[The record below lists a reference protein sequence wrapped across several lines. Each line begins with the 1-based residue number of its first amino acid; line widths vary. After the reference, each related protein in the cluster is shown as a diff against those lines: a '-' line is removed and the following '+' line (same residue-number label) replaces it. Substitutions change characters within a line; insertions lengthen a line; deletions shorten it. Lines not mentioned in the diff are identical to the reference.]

1 MNPEN
6 ESPTNDRREGS
17 QREDNN
23 GTRPG
28 GTNDGFKPR
37 FSRDTTDSRSND
49 RPAFNRDDKRS
60 DDRPRFNRDDRDNDR
75 PAFNRDNQRSNDRPR
90 SDRPA
95 FNRDD
100 RRSDDRPRPAFN
112 RDDNRTS
119 DRPRDDRPRF
129 DRNDESKTRFN
140 RDDKRTG
147 DRPSYNR
154 DDNRT
159 GDRPS
164 YNRDDK
170 RSDSSR
176 PVNRDDN
183 RTGDRPTS
191 DRPRFERNS
200 DESRPRFNRDDRPRD
215 DRPGND
221 RPRFER
227 NDRPAFNRDERRS
240 DGPPTD
246 KPTGDRPVSNRDDK
260 RSDDRPRFNRDENRT
275 GDRPTGDRPRFERNN
290 DESRPRFNR
299 DNNRSTDRPAFNR
312 DDRRGDSPRPPFNRD
327 ENRNS
332 DRPRFERNND
342 ESRPRFNRDDRPTG
356 DRPRFERNN
365 DESRPRFSR
374 DEERKHDRPA
384 FNRPDRE
391 SASKARFDRR
401 SENND
406 NDRAPRSERGSDRN
420 DSTPR
425 RTGRYENAPNYNL
438 GAMRDGLPAKNRAA
452 FNKATGSSRDAE
464 AGVLRLNRYIANA
477 GVCSRREA
485 DELIAKGDV
494 SVNGQVITEMG
505 HKVKQ
510 GDIVKYANKVLN
522 PERIVYLLLNKPKGY
537 ITTTDDP
544 KERQTVMD
552 LIEEAGNFR
561 LYPVGRLDRNTTGLL
576 LMTNDGELA
585 EKLTHPSNN
594 IKKIYQVE
602 LDKPITEQH
611 FQAIRDG
618 IELEDG
624 LIKPDDLGIVTPD
637 AQVVGIEIHSGR
649 NRIVR
654 RIFEHL
660 GYEVTKLDRTTYA
673 GLTKKD
679 LPRGKWRF
687 LDPKEV
693 VKLKYFNN

>member
-1 MNPEN
+1 MR
-6 ESPTNDRREGS
+6 D
-17 QREDNN
+17 D
-23 GTRPG
+23 
-28 GTNDGFKPR
+28 KPR
-37 FSRDTTDSRSND
+37 SIRDDNRSND
-49 RPAFNRDDKRS
+49 QPAYNRDDRRNDSPRPAFNRDNKPG
-60 DDRPRFNRDDRDNDR
+60 DDRPRFNRDDRKGDDNRTNDRPRFDRNDESRPRFNRDENRSGDR
-75 PAFNRDNQRSNDRPR
+75 PAFNRDGKRGDDRPR
-90 SDRPA
+90 FDRGERPAFNRDNRRSDESRPGFNRDESRSGDRPAYNRDDKPTGDRPA

-100 RRSDDRPRPAFN
+100 RRPERPAFN
-112 RDDNRTS
+112 REDRRPDGPPTDRPKFDRNSESRPQFDRDENRSS
-119 DRPRDDRPRF
+119 DRPAL
-129 DRNDESKTRFN
+129 N
-140 RDDKRTG
+140 RA
-147 DRPSYNR
+147 S
-154 DDNRT
+154 
-159 GDRPS
+159 
-164 YNRDDK
+164 
-170 RSDSSR
+170 
-176 PVNRDDN
+176 
-183 RTGDRPTS
+183 DRPTS
-191 DRPRFERNS
+191 DRP
-200 DESRPRFNRDDRPRD
+200 
-215 DRPGND
+215 
-221 RPRFER
+221 
-227 NDRPAFNRDERRS
+227 AFNRDNNR
-240 DGPPTD
+240 
-246 KPTGDRPVSNRDDK
+246 GDE
-260 RSDDRPRFNRDENRT
+260 F
-275 GDRPTGDRPRFERNN
+275 
-290 DESRPRFNR
+290 RPRFNR
-299 DNNRSTDRPAFNR
+299 DNRS
-312 DDRRGDSPRPPFNRD
+312 D
-327 ENRNS
+327 EP
-332 DRPRFERNND
+332 RPRFDRDTNRND
-342 ESRPRFNRDDRPTG
+342 ESRPRFNRDDNRAG
-356 DRPRFERNN
+356 DRPAFNRDNRG

-374 DEERKHDRPA
+374 DDERKNDRPA
-384 FNRPDRE
+384 FKRDDRE
-391 SASKARFDRR
+391 SASRARFDRR
-401 SENND
+401 GENSG

-438 GAMRDGLPAKNRAA
+438 GAIRDGMPAKNRAA
-452 FNKATGSSRDAE
+452 FTKATGSSRDAE

-505 HKVKQ
+505 HKVKS

-552 LIEEAGNFR
+552 LIEEAGDFR

-594 IKKIYQVE
+594 IKKIYQIE
-602 LDKPITEQH
+602 LDKPITEEH
-611 FQAIRDG
+611 FLAIKNG

-624 LIKPDDLGIVTPD
+624 MIKPDDVGIVTPD